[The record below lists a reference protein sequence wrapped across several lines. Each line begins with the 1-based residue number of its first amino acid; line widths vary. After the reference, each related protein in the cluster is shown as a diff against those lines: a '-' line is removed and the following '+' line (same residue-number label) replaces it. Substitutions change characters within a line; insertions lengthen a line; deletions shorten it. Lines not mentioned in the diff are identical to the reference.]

1 MTGSRATA
9 TCPSGETSGSLA
21 AAEPRQR
28 LRLAQEAVHA
38 RGVRGSPDDVDGVGR
53 ARREAL
59 YQRIRSRLGIRTG
72 GGVIGREGAAESGG
86 EREGGEQRGD
96 PRRKNQTTAA
106 EGELTE
112 A

>member
-1 MTGSRATA
+1 MTEGV
-9 TCPSGETSGSLA
+9 PSTIQE
-21 AAEPRQR
+21 R
-28 LRLAQEAVHA
+28 LKWEIT
-38 RGVRGSPDDVDGVGR
+38 P
-53 ARREAL
+53 AL

-96 PRRKNQTTAA
+96 PRREHHPTAA

-112 A
+112 ACEP